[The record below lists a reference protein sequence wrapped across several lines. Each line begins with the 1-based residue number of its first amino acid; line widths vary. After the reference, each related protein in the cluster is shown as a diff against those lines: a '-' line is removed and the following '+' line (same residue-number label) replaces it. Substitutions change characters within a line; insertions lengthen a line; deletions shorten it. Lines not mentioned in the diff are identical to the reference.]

1 MAITLI
7 IKQPLEGKV
16 DKAFK
21 ALEAK
26 KLHTNK
32 QDFLNNCISSS
43 IEDLY
48 KSKVI

>member
-7 IKQPLEGKV
+7 IKQPLEQKV
-16 DKAFK
+16 EKAFK
-21 ALEAK
+21 VLLAK

-32 QDFLNNCISSS
+32 QDFLNNCISSA
-43 IEDLY
+43 IDDLY

>member
-1 MAITLI
+1 MSITLV

-21 ALEAK
+21 SMEAK
-26 KLHTNK
+26 KLHSNK
-32 QDFLNNCISSS
+32 QDFLMNCITSS

-48 KSKVI
+48 KSKII